1 MSYLTIEYR
10 GSELPKGV
18 GRQMGEMFYGCDRCS
33 TCCPWNRRAQPT
45 TEAAFYPSE
54 ELQQMTLDDWR
65 TLSVETYQRLFKGSA
80 VKRAKYAGLQR
91 NIAALSEAEEDE
103 TP

>member
-1 MSYLTIEYR
+1 
-10 GSELPKGV
+10 
-18 GRQMGEMFYGCDRCS
+18 
-33 TCCPWNRRAQPT
+33 
-45 TEAAFYPSE
+45 
-54 ELQQMTLDDWR
+54 MTLDDWR